1 MNMAM
6 TTKIDKRGRI
16 TIPISMRKTHSLNE
30 NTEFLIEELNDD
42 TFILKKIDLENLIK
56 SVKKEIKNKDIEK
69 IHEKVENEADLIAK
83 KIYSS

>member
-1 MNMAM
+1 M

-16 TIPISMRKTHSLNE
+16 TIPISMRKTHRLSE

-42 TFILKKIDLENLIK
+42 TFILKKIDIEKLIK

-69 IHEKVENEADLIAK
+69 IHKKVEKEADLIAK
-83 KIYSS
+83 NIYSN